1 MLVFEWG
8 LISAIRVKLS
18 TVNRRID
25 DLNMVY
31 IYRKYLSNRI
41 YGSSGVPI
49 QENVCHCIDVNYCNQ
64 CEVNLQLT
72 I

>member
-18 TVNRRID
+18 TVNIRID
-25 DLNMVY
+25 DWNMVY

-49 QENVCHCIDVNYCNQ
+49 QENVVIVLMLITVISVKLIYN
-64 CEVNLQLT
+64 
-72 I
+72 

>member
-41 YGSSGVPI
+41 YGSAGEPI
-49 QENVCHCIDVNYCNQ
+49 QENVVIVLMLITVISVKLIYS
-64 CEVNLQLT
+64 
-72 I
+72 

>member
-41 YGSSGVPI
+41 YGSSGEPI
-49 QENVCHCIDVNYCNQ
+49 QENVVIVLMLITVISVKLIYN
-64 CEVNLQLT
+64 
-72 I
+72 

>member
-49 QENVCHCIDVNYCNQ
+49 QENVVIVLMLITVISVKLIYN
-64 CEVNLQLT
+64 
-72 I
+72 